1 MFGFNPDKMSV
12 KCQLCTKRMSLV
24 RNKKMLQVRY
34 AAGFCLRSM
43 QFQSHYLLNM
53 LLHLQIDA
61 LKYEVAE
68 MMKKKQDV
76 NARIRVEEVIRQEWL
91 VQAYATLETYILLLQ
106 TRAGMLKK
114 CKDPPPD
121 MREAINTILFAAE
134 RVKFDLD
141 EMPAIADMLM
151 SKFKSSLCQIYE
163 AKDFP
168 LLITQEHAAIELQV
182 NETVVAAL
190 STSPAPAAEKYS
202 KLEEIAEEKGVNF
215 NKEAMQ
221 RELLPRAPRVPP
233 PTSTFK
239 PPPSG
244 SGGGGGAYVYV
255 GQQAASRPA
264 AAVPAPVH
272 QPQYQPEPPIQTEVY
287 MKPLP
292 RPAQQAQQPAPLKF
306 ATFHDEPVAL
316 PPPVYTQPAAPAA
329 PFVPMTQAPAAPDSS
344 VTRPTGPIRLMSN
357 KSPDPWAPLPPM
369 KTNLGYG
376 FDNKLDSVAY
386 YIGKRRS
393 GSVHDDGASM
403 RSGEGSQDLSGI
415 DLAPSP
421 HATAGPLQNGITS
434 VPEEE
439 LFLPSPPKGMPSPQ
453 TAAAPPAAPAPAA
466 AAQPVEPPAEAPSTE
481 ESLVERLARLRGL

>member
-1 MFGFNPDKMSV
+1 MFGFNPDKLSV

-24 RNKKMLQVRY
+24 RNKKMLQ
-34 AAGFCLRSM
+34 
-43 QFQSHYLLNM
+43 
-53 LLHLQIDA
+53 IDA
-61 LKYEVAE
+61 LKFEVAE
-68 MMKKKQDV
+68 MMRKKQDV

-141 EMPAIADMLM
+141 EMPAIADMLL

-168 LLITQEHAAIELQV
+168 LLVTQEHTAIEMQV

-190 STSPAPAAEKYS
+190 STSPAPAAEKYA
-202 KLEEIAEEKGVNF
+202 KLEEIAEEKGVTF

-221 RELLPRAPRVPP
+221 RELMPRAPRVPP
-233 PTSTFK
+233 PTSHFK

-244 SGGGGGAYVYV
+244 GGGGGGGAYVYV
-255 GQQAASRPA
+255 GQQAAPRPIA
-264 AAVPAPVH
+264 IAVPAAVPQQLH
-272 QPQYQPEPPIQTEVY
+272 YQPQPEVQTEIY

-292 RPAQQAQQPAPLKF
+292 RPAQQPGPLKF

-316 PPPVYTQPAAPAA
+316 PPPVYTQPAAPVA
-329 PFVPMTQAPAAPDSS
+329 PFVPMTQAPAPPDSS

-357 KSPDPWAPLPPM
+357 KSPDPWAPLPPV

-376 FDNKLDSVAY
+376 FDNKLGSVAY
-386 YIGKRRS
+386 YMGKKRT
-393 GSVHDDGASM
+393 GSSVPDDAASI

-421 HATAGPLQNGITS
+421 HSTAGPIQNGISS

-439 LFLPSPPKGMPSPQ
+439 WSLPSPPTEAPSRQGIVAPPA
-453 TAAAPPAAPAPAA
+453 TAAAAAPPPAA
-466 AAQPVEPPAEAPSTE
+466 AAAPPPAEEPSTE